1 MALPNRTIR
10 RTTSGDGMF
19 PHQPLLKPISSRRTI
34 YLYLLTEQHS
44 CCSLLFVFIHFLS
57 FFGVYCT
64 KIQPQNATLA
74 EYGTYSVLK
83 NLSGIVEQIQAEV
96 YARGPVATGVN
107 AEPLV
112 DYTGGRVND
121 TKVWHMLVNH
131 IVSII
136 GWETDPATGLIYWIV
151 RNSWG
156 TLFIPIYIQKHTKP
170 NRRNRI
176 VTCCS
181 VSSILLLCAN
191 DYVPCVF

>member
-1 MALPNRTIR
+1 MLF
-10 RTTSGDGMF
+10 SF
-19 PHQPLLKPISSRRTI
+19 VCI
-34 YLYLLTEQHS
+34 YP
-44 CCSLLFVFIHFLS
+44 FS
-57 FFGVYCT
+57 FET
-64 KIQPQNATLA
+64 QNATLA

-83 NLSGIVEQIQAEV
+83 NLSGIVEQIQAEI

-156 TLFIPIYIQKHTKP
+156 TLFIPIYIHKNTKP
-170 NRRNRI
+170 SRRNRI